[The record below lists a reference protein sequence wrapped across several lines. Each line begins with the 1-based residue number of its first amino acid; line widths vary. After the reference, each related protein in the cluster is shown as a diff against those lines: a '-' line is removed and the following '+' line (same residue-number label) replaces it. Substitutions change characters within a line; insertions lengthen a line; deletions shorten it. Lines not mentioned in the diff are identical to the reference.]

1 MAIAMVYKGNENLEE
16 KKFKKKNCRKNWKKY
31 GWMFKCFVWDIQNV
45 LMMDVQPYKVKT
57 PSLDYLLNHIFTFL
71 MDFLV
76 KVLYKNLIW
85 LFN

>member
-1 MAIAMVYKGNENLEE
+1 
-16 KKFKKKNCRKNWKKY
+16 
-31 GWMFKCFVWDIQNV
+31 MFKCFVWDIQNV

-76 KVLYKNLIW
+76 KVLYKNLI
-85 LFN
+85 